1 MAITKLVVS
10 DLHLADGVSILEC
23 FGERQQSAFEGLL
36 QSQRGNVELIINGDC
51 FDFLVTSPY
60 DLNGVTDV
68 ATALQKL
75 EKIIAAH
82 RPFFA
87 VLRSFIELPEHTITF
102 LMGNHDV
109 ELCFV
114 QVQCQISSAITGA
127 SCDPRVRFCTT
138 RFYRPLPD
146 VYIEHGNYYDF
157 WNHAH
162 QGLWDDA
169 DQPVTPSPSS
179 IILPMGSRY
188 FQHAA
193 HPISLKYAYF
203 DHFEP
208 SMNAV
213 RQIALLSLLDPHM
226 IVDTAHLT
234 AQLMSYP
241 RTVLANLVAGEERN
255 PQRLFEETAM
265 DFVAFQQDMVA
276 HKTDWKPQTDDAQ
289 MSPTAIMEF
298 STLREALSLPL
309 REAVASICTPITYQM
324 GESVARGMYNVL
336 QNDATL
342 RYAIAGHTHM
352 ERMDPLNNG
361 TQMYLNTASWTV
373 RLSPPTP
380 GDIMGEEGPALLD
393 WLRTPDWQ
401 HVPLRD
407 VTQLIFALIHA
418 EENGSSHAT
427 LCKWEGDKN
436 GCYRV
441 LPAV

>member
-10 DLHLADGVSILEC
+10 DLHLADGASILEC

-36 QSQRGNVELIINGDC
+36 QSQTGNVELIINGDC
-51 FDFLVTSPY
+51 FDFLVTPPY
-60 DLNGVTDV
+60 DLNGMIDV

-75 EKIIAAH
+75 EKIVAAH

-102 LMGNHDV
+102 ITGNHDV

-114 QVQCQISSAITGA
+114 PVQLRISNAITGTL
-127 SCDPRVRFCTT
+127 SDPRVRFCTT
-138 RFYRPLPD
+138 RYYRPLPD

-157 WNHAH
+157 WNHMQ
-162 QGLWDDA
+162 QGVWDNVGQA
-169 DQPVTPSPSS
+169 VAPSPSS
-179 IILPMGSRY
+179 IVLPVGSRY

-208 SMNAV
+208 SMNTV
-213 RQIALLSLLDPHM
+213 RQIALLSLLDPQI
-226 IVDTAHLT
+226 IVATAHLT
-234 AQLMSYP
+234 AQLLSYP
-241 RTVLANLVAGEERN
+241 RTVLANLAVGEERN

-276 HKTDWKPQTDDAQ
+276 HKTDWKPRTEDAQ
-289 MSPTAIMEF
+289 ISPAAIMEF

-324 GESVARGMYNVL
+324 GESVARGMYKVL
-336 QNDATL
+336 QDDSTL

-352 ERMDPLNNG
+352 ERTDPVNNG

-380 GDIMGEEGPALLD
+380 DDIMGEHGLALLD
-393 WLRTPDWQ
+393 WLRTPAWQ
-401 HVPLRD
+401 NIPLRD
-407 VTQLIFALIHA
+407 VTQLVFALIHA
-418 EENGSSHAT
+418 EENGPSHAT
-427 LCKWEGDKN
+427 LCKWEGD
-436 GCYRV
+436 
-441 LPAV
+441 